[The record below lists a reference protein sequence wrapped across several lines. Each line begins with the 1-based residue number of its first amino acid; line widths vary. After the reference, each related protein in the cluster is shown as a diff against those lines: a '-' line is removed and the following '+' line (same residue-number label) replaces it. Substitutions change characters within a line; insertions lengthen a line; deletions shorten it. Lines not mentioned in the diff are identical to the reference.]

1 MSQAAFLR
9 DFDAMAFGAFAGAG
23 LADAA
28 SYLPHDAAPGADPLP
43 CTVLVD
49 RNVVDFD
56 AEAVGSV
63 NLRRTRVTFQRAEV
77 TPREGGK
84 VTVDGETFTL
94 VQREREDSSA
104 SAWWVQAGG

>member
-1 MSQAAFLR
+1 MSQDAFLR
-9 DFDAMAFGAFAGAG
+9 HFDAAAFGAFFSAG
-23 LADAA
+23 LADSAA
-28 SYLPHDAAPGADPLP
+28 YLPPNAAPGATPTA

-77 TPREGGK
+77 TPTDGGK
-84 VTVDGETFTL
+84 VTVGGETFTL

-104 SAWWVQAGG
+104 SAWWVQA